1 MGREIVLFK
10 SEEKKD
16 LPSVAAFLRQLAD
29 KLDGNQVVLRQG
41 TEEIVLDIP
50 NNVILELKAEEENKK
65 GKMKR
70 TFEIEIEWIEGDESG
85 GAVTLG

>member
-16 LPSVAAFLRQLAD
+16 LPSVATFLRQLAD

-50 NNVILELKAEEENKK
+50 NNVVLELKAEEEDKK
-65 GKMKR
+65 GKIKR
-70 TFEIEIEWIEGDESG
+70 TLEVEIEWIDGDESG

>member
-1 MGREIVLFK
+1 MGREVVLFK

-16 LPSVAAFLRQLAD
+16 LPSVATFLRQLAD

-50 NNVILELKAEEENKK
+50 NNVILELKAEEEDKK